1 VSRRIRTSIGVAA
14 ATALIVAGMA
24 TPTGADNGTNTSALL
39 AEITAA
45 GVTQHMQAFQG
56 IANANGGN
64 RSAGTAGHVQSAQYV
79 ESKLQAAGYVTTR
92 QNFSYTE
99 TIVDLA
105 VMRQTSPAPIRDFV
119 YGVDFFDMDYAAEGD
134 VTALVHSV
142 EINLAGD
149 RASTSGCEAADFTGF
164 VAGRIALIQRGGCS
178 FRQKADNAQAAG
190 AGAVIVFNQGNVD
203 PTDDRFGLFGG
214 TLSSPGV
221 TIPVVSAPFQLGA
234 DLSAIPGLTL
244 RIAFEAHD
252 EIVNTFNVLADTGGR
267 IDRTVVV
274 GGHLDGVPEG
284 PGINDNGSGTAA
296 ILETAIQMKRLGIV
310 PTNRIRFAF
319 WSGEEDGLIG
329 SSYYVSQL
337 SARDIKNHAA
347 NLNFDMIGSPNAVR
361 FVYDGDGDAFG
372 TTGPNG
378 SGVVEDV
385 FTDYFAAQG
394 LASAPTEFDG
404 RSDYFAFIENGIP
417 AGGLFSGAED
427 LKTTAEALIYGGT
440 AGAPYDPCY
449 HAVCDTI
456 ANVDTVVLGQMA
468 DAIAHATLTLG
479 MTTSAVNGTA
489 KGKGTGT
496 TNLEYKGN
504 LALR

>member
-1 VSRRIRTSIGVAA
+1 MIHRFRALIGAGA
-14 ATALIVAGMA
+14 ATALIVAGLA
-24 TPTGADNGTNTSALL
+24 TPTGADNGTNTTALRT
-39 AEITAA
+39 AVTAA
-45 GVTQHMQAFQG
+45 DITQHLQAFQA

-64 RSAGTAGHVQSAQYV
+64 RSAGTTGHVQSAEYV
-79 ESKLQAAGYVTTR
+79 ESQLQAAGYVTTR
-92 QNFSYTE
+92 QSFSYTE
-99 TIVDLA
+99 TIVDVA
-105 VMRQTSPAPIRDFV
+105 VMQQTLPEPIRDFV
-119 YGVDFFDMDYAAEGD
+119 YGVDFFDMNYSAEGD
-134 VTALVHSV
+134 VTAFVQSV
-142 EINLAGD
+142 DINLDGD

-164 VAGRIALIQRGGCS
+164 VPGRIALIQRGGCT
-178 FRQKADNAQAAG
+178 FRIKADNALAAG
-190 AGAVIVFNQGNVD
+190 ASAAIIFNQGNVD

-214 TLSSPGV
+214 TLGSAGV

-234 DLSAIPGLTL
+234 DFSTVPDLTL
-244 RIAFEAHD
+244 RVAFEAHD
-252 EIVNTFNVLADTGGR
+252 EIVNTFNVLADTAGR
-267 IDRTVVV
+267 VDRTVVV

-296 ILETAIQMKRLGIV
+296 ILETAIQMKNLGIV

-337 SARDIKNHAA
+337 SPRDIKNHAA

-372 TTGPNG
+372 TKGPSG
-378 SGVVEDV
+378 SNVVEDV
-385 FTDYFAAQG
+385 FTDYFASQG
-394 LASAPTEFDG
+394 LPSAPTAFDG

-427 LKTTAEALIYGGT
+427 LKTAAEAVTYGGT
-440 AGAPYDPCY
+440 AGVPYDLCY
-449 HAVCDTI
+449 HAACDTI
-456 ANVDTVVLGQMA
+456 ANVDPGVLGQMA
-468 DAIAHATLTLG
+468 DAIAHATMTLG

-496 TNLEYKGN
+496 TNLQYKGN